1 MIWHEIKVLTSL
13 EVSDAISDFL
23 SEIGAKGVSILD
35 PEEVRFLEDNPQLN
49 PAPDFVGFEQEFLDN
64 LGDDVVIKAYFS
76 DLEDIFPIVEA
87 VREKLIFASEFLE
100 IGKGEVSVSIVDEED
115 WATSW
120 KKYYKPLKISE
131 RIVIKPSWEDYSP
144 SSGEIIIELDPG
156 MAFGTGTHETT
167 SMCLKLLDEYMDD
180 EIDTVIDV
188 GCGTGILGIA
198 AAKLG
203 ATKVSAYDIDDNS
216 VRISKENAEMNDV
229 ASAFSVRKN
238 DLLKGIT
245 EKCDLIIA
253 NIVADIVILML
264 PDARKLLEK
273 DGLLICSGVIH
284 DRVADIETAF
294 ETNSFEIEKKTV
306 DGEWNAY
313 AVRAK

>member
-1 MIWHEIKVLTSL
+1 MCIR
-13 EVSDAISDFL
+13 D
-23 SEIGAKGVSILD
+23 
-35 PEEVRFLEDNPQLN
+35 R
-49 PAPDFVGFEQEFLDN
+49 
-64 LGDDVVIKAYFS
+64 
-76 DLEDIFPIVEA
+76 
-87 VREKLIFASEFLE
+87 
-100 IGKGEVSVSIVDEED
+100 
-115 WATSW
+115 
-120 KKYYKPLKISE
+120 

-144 SSGEIIIELDPG
+144 SAGEIIIELDPG

-229 ASAFSVRKN
+229 ASVFSVRKN

-253 NIVADIVILML
+253 NIVADIVIFML

-284 DRVADIETAF
+284 DRVAEIEVAF
-294 ETNSFEIEKKTV
+294 ERNGFEIEKKTV